1 MPLGTLD
8 RTPPP
13 FFKQGPSALS
23 KLTVLS
29 AVAIA
34 LMVVDARLRL
44 AEPVRSGVA
53 TVIYPLQWLVMQPVK
68 GATVVGAYFTSLQKA
83 QDQQNQASEA
93 LARQAMR
100 AAQVELLALENQRL
114 RELLGMQQRVETTS
128 QGAQVL
134 YDAGDPYTRKVVID
148 RGMTQGVQ
156 SGAPVLDGTGVL
168 GQVTRVYPLGA
179 EVTLLTDR
187 SQAISVLN
195 TRTGTRSLA
204 YGMAGAGA
212 GGLELRFTAT
222 HADIEVGPVP
232 RPGGLAAVTPV
243 GWPVGR
249 VTRVRAGTT
258 PAFARAEAE
267 PVSNPLAAQ
276 HVLVLQ
282 LPADTPQGT
291 GPERAP
297 AKEGVEPKATRR
309 AGPGR
314 PSQPGGR
321 P

>member
-34 LMVVDARLRL
+34 LMVMDARFKL

-53 TVIYPLQWLVMQPVK
+53 TVIYPLQWLVLQPVK
-68 GATVVGAYFTSLQKA
+68 AVGGVSHYFGSLQAA
-83 QDQQNQASEA
+83 QDKETEATEA

-114 RELLGMQQRVETTS
+114 RELLTMQQRVPTRS

-148 RGMTQGVQ
+148 RGSAQGVQ
-156 SGAPVLDGTGVL
+156 AGAPVLDGHGVL
-168 GQVTRVYPLGA
+168 GQITRVYPLSA

-204 YGMAGAGA
+204 YGTPGQEA
-212 GGLELRFTAT
+212 GGLELRFIAT
-222 HADIEVGPVP
+222 HADIEVGDLLSTSGVDGVYPSGLPV
-232 RPGGLAAVTPV
+232 A
-243 GWPVGR
+243 R
-249 VTRVRAGTT
+249 VSRVERENSA
-258 PAFARAEAE
+258 AFARIDAELVAQ
-267 PVSNPLAAQ
+267 PLAAH

-282 LPADTPQGT
+282 LPAEALAEG
-291 GPERAP
+291 GAERHAKPTDAAASSIKP
-297 AKEGVEPKATRR
+297 ATKAT
-309 AGPGR
+309 PGTS
-314 PSQPGGR
+314 P
-321 P
+321 